1 MGREYYKFERRST
14 ADLAIDD
21 LTELNDIDIH
31 DPNLSPEEL
40 ARRILGQSENE
51 LVFYLFL

>member
-51 LVFYLFL
+51 